1 MVMTVLAQA
10 KVPTL
15 GPPSLSI
22 IHKSPIKTSFPLTKL
37 KLFMALMVMTSSKVK
52 VATTSSM
59 AVQLEV
65 VAPKMATTP
74 SKVVMETIKL
84 MVAPTMINSLVTLV
98 MTPSMVAAE
107 MTA

>member
-1 MVMTVLAQA
+1 
-10 KVPTL
+10 
-15 GPPSLSI
+15 
-22 IHKSPIKTSFPLTKL
+22 
-37 KLFMALMVMTSSKVK
+37 MALMVMTSSKVK

-107 MTA
+107 MTPSMVDKVPTSSMVAAAMISIN